1 MFCANCG
8 NVLDIRNQTPDGMVR
23 CPVCGMNQP
32 VPGAVYE
39 QPAQPARRYRQTT
52 GSYTPPQETYAPP
65 VDAYAPPAPQQSRQY
80 APPQPQAYVPPAP
93 TYDTPRF
100 SRSVT
105 APVPA
110 PEKKG
115 TGRRVIGVFSLIL
128 GLAALLLTVFSLV
141 AILAGFGGVG
151 YLTVSVI
158 LSIIAVVLSGIGKGG
173 CHIAGMILSIISL
186 VFSAILLFIFFAL
199 PAIARGYVNWGT
211 LFNFSYYTVLW

>member
-65 VDAYAPPAPQQSRQY
+65 ADAYAPPAPQQSRQY

-93 TYDTPRF
+93 MYDTPRF

-115 TGRRVIGVFSLIL
+115 TGRRVIGVFSLVL
-128 GLAALLLTVFSLV
+128 GLLALLFDLFCLIHWVWIAGPGPLII
-141 AILAGFGGVG
+141 AIFV
-151 YLTVSVI
+151 
-158 LSIIAVVLSGIGKGG
+158 SIIAIVLAGIGKGG
-173 CHIAGMILSIISL
+173 CHIAGLILSIISDHDA
-186 VFSAILLFIFFAL
+186 VVLLREAFPEAL
-199 PAIARGYVNWGT
+199 IDDIDPGYC
-211 LFNFSYYTVLW
+211 LRM